1 MPPPVLA
8 AGLSGYEIA
17 AVRPDATTYIWGK
30 LEKIDGNCTGV
41 RPARLL
47 PGRATSQ
54 AMMGACM
61 HVLTRLWHRGCL

>member
-17 AVRPDATTYIWGK
+17 AVRPDATYIWGK
-30 LEKIDGNCTGV
+30 LKKIDGNCTGV
-41 RPARLL
+41 RPARP
-47 PGRATSQ
+47 PGGATSQ

-61 HVLTRLWHRGCL
+61 HVLTRLWHGGCL